1 MKKTG
6 KKPILTDFLT
16 ISTEQ
21 SFTQADGR
29 VIVRQRDVLQFELAA
44 TDEHLSGLRASI
56 SEQMAKRSRL
66 VSRIAGLTLVLTKRG
81 SH

>member
-1 MKKTG
+1 MTAWRRTRNRPRCKNQFGAGSLCSALCTGLRNSAKAGKPPLRFTGVGPMKKTG

-29 VIVRQRDVLQFELAA
+29 VIVR
-44 TDEHLSGLRASI
+44 
-56 SEQMAKRSRL
+56 
-66 VSRIAGLTLVLTKRG
+66 
-81 SH
+81 